1 MNERKPMK
9 KATFFL
15 FILVFSFFLACNT
28 QDSPLPAGTESASK
42 DGIFIHISHGPE
54 EAHRVL
60 MALNMAV
67 IMADNRDVLL
77 YFDITGV
84 EVVVKGAP
92 DIAFSHFPTS
102 HAQLK
107 TLVEKNVTIMAC
119 PGCLKAA
126 GKTPEDLMEGI
137 QVADKD
143 KFFSF
148 TSGRIL
154 TIDY

>member
-1 MNERKPMK
+1 MK

-15 FILVFSFFLACNT
+15 FLLVLSVFLACNA
-28 QDSPLPAGTESASK
+28 QDNLAPAGTEMANK

-54 EAHRVL
+54 DAHRVL
-60 MALNMAV
+60 MALNMAAL
-67 IMADNRDVLL
+67 MADSRDVLI

-84 EVVVKGAP
+84 EVVVKDAP

-107 TLVEKNVTIMAC
+107 TLLEKNVTIMAC

-126 GKTPEDLMEGI
+126 GKTPEDLMDGI